1 MGARRVPSPSEV
13 AESADAPAVRVVDL
27 GRRFGRIWALRH
39 VTLSVP
45 PGRVL
50 LVSGPNGS
58 GKTTLLRLL
67 ATALRPTTGEGA
79 VFGCDL
85 VADADRVRRVVGL
98 VSATFGGYD
107 LLTARENLEFAAA
120 MGGRPGVDVEPW
132 LRRVGLADAADRPVR
147 TFSQG
152 MKRRLALARV
162 WLARPRL
169 LLLDEPYAGLDQQ
182 GTDLVTAMVGEVVA
196 RGGSAVIATHDR
208 HHARTLADDELV
220 LQDGEPLTLRTARA
234 VAAGGGRP

>member
-1 MGARRVPSPSEV
+1 MGGNGREV
-13 AESADAPAVRVVDL
+13 AERVEAPAVRVVDL
-27 GRRFGRIWALRH
+27 GRRFGRVWAVRH
-39 VTLSVP
+39 VTLTVP

-67 ATALRPTTGEGA
+67 ATALRPTTGGGA

-85 VADADRVRRVVGL
+85 VAAADRVREVVGL
-98 VSATFGGYD
+98 VGATFGGYD

-120 MGGRPGVDVEPW
+120 MWGRPTDVEPW
-132 LRRVGLADAADRPVR
+132 LRRVGLSAVADRPVR

-162 WLARPRL
+162 WLAGPRL
-169 LLLDEPYAGLDQQ
+169 LLLDEPYAGLDRE
-182 GTDLVTAMVGEVVA
+182 GTDLISAMVADVTGQ
-196 RGGSAVIATHDR
+196 GGSAVIATHDR
-208 HHARTLADDELV
+208 DRARALADLELV
-220 LQDGEPLTLRTARA
+220 LQDGEPVVLRARA
-234 VAAGGGRP
+234 AAAPAGVASGGGP